1 MKSETL
7 VIINRQGGSAG
18 RDVTRA
24 LAVLR
29 DAGLKP
35 QLVRPDDPVQISE
48 VIRERGPDS
57 ARILIGG
64 GDGTMLHSAQALLD
78 AGRPV
83 GLLPMGTAND
93 LARTL
98 GIPADL
104 ADAAGLIVR
113 GRTQRID
120 LGLVNGRPYFN
131 VASMGFSANVA
142 RHHTGERKRRL
153 KLLSYPVSWL
163 DAQRDTKPFR
173 IHMTDRDG
181 KTKSTRTTLFAI
193 GNGVFYGG
201 GMRIVEDAAIDDGN
215 LDVFYVRPLGPLGM
229 LKVLP
234 LLRFGAIRHKRDIRT
249 HRVHWL
255 KVEAEPEQQ
264 INVDGELVESTP
276 AVFDILPRALEFHVP
291 DPTWSMGT
299 AGNAAREA
307 GWT

>member
-7 VIINRQGGSAG
+7 VIINRQGGGAG
-18 RDVTRA
+18 RDITRA
-24 LAVLR
+24 LVVLR
-29 DAGLKP
+29 DGGLDP
-35 QLVRPDDPVQISE
+35 QLVRPDEPGQISAA
-48 VIRERGPDS
+48 IRERGPQA
-57 ARILIGG
+57 ARIIIGG

-83 GLLPMGTAND
+83 GLLPLGTAND

-104 ADAAGLIVR
+104 AEAARLIVR
-113 GRTQRID
+113 GRTKHID
-120 LGLVNGRPYFN
+120 LGLVNGRPFFN

-153 KLLSYPVSWL
+153 KLLSYPISWL
-163 DAQRDTKPFR
+163 DAQRDTEPFR
-173 IHMTDRDG
+173 IRLTDNAG
-181 KTKSTRTTLFAI
+181 KTKSSRTTLFAI

-234 LLRFGAIRHKRDIRT
+234 LLRFGAIRRKRDIRT
-249 HRVHWL
+249 HRVRWL
-255 KVEAEPEQQ
+255 RVEAVPEQQ
-264 INVDGELVESTP
+264 IIVDGELVEQTP
-276 AVFDILPRALEFHVP
+276 AEFGILPRALEFHVP
-291 DPTWSMGT
+291 DPTLHGGA
-299 AGNAAREA
+299 AGMAAREA
-307 GWT
+307 GWI